1 VKGDHAIL
9 IPTWR
14 VREMAEVGAHAVG
27 GGGGFFDSSIAISG
41 SLDIEG
47 EVPISVVAL
56 GWPT

>member
-1 VKGDHAIL
+1 MV
-9 IPTWR
+9 
-14 VREMAEVGAHAVG
+14 EVGAHAVG